1 MIDKKVAILFGKI
14 LFATTIAGIW
24 RELDGGEA
32 DSVAFIIFI
41 FMLSVLLI
49 NPIKFQPPEKREEFI
64 EKMRQKKAQK
74 EMLVQKQKEERARIR
89 KERQERENAAQKE
102 LQDRIKK

>member
-14 LFATTIAGIW
+14 LLATVIAGIW
-24 RELDGGEA
+24 RELDGGA

-74 EMLVQKQKEERARIR
+74 EMLIQKQKDERARIR
-89 KERQERENAAQKE
+89 KEKQERENAAQKE